1 MTDTPVTRLRELHR
15 RCSCWGENCGGV
27 RPNVDAN
34 SHCAK
39 CIVTYPCDTITA
51 LDALEDPRPRLP
63 WRCTGCGAKAD
74 EVQWAAI
81 DSIYYDGHTVGIS
94 EPDLCG
100 PFRMPGDETE
110 PLREENKQL
119 QARLDAATE
128 LIRNMIAQDDRV
140 HEVWDGLDEGPCP
153 ETAPFRAWLS
163 QGGPR

>member
-1 MTDTPVTRLRELHR
+1 MTDSTPLARLRALHEPIL
-15 RCSCWGENCGGV
+15 CPDCGS
-27 RPNVDAN
+27 DE
-34 SHCAK
+34 HCGY
-39 CIVTYPCDTITA
+39 CGNETWPCERIAA

-94 EPDLCG
+94 EPDICG

-119 QARLDAATE
+119 QVRLDAATA

-153 ETAPFRAWLS
+153 ETAPLRAWLA
-163 QGGPR
+163 GDKEAGNE

>member
-1 MTDTPVTRLRELHR
+1 MTTPIDRLRELHR
-15 RCSCWGENCGGV
+15 PCP
-27 RPNVDAN
+27 RPNCN
-34 SHCAK
+34 SLYSHCDLCGQGAMGW
-39 CIVTYPCDTITA
+39 PCDTIAA

-119 QARLDAATE
+119 QVRLDAATA
-128 LIRNMIAQDDRV
+128 LIWGAQM
-140 HEVWDGLDEGPCP
+140 DEHMNHGASLKRAALRACEHPNC
-153 ETAPFRAWLS
+153 APYRDWLA
-163 QGGPR
+163 GDKEAGNE